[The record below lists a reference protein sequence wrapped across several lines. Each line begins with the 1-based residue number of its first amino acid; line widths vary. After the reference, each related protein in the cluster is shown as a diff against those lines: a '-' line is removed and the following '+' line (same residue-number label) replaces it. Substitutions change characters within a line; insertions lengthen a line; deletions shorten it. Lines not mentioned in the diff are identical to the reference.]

1 MTLAVMAY
9 GNQSQPHTALVLP
22 ANQKALRVMLAGP
35 ILFNRQRAY
44 ALLGGLYRLVK
55 DGAGASC
62 ATVASFGRVAVLKV
76 FHARNDFFGTI
87 RDQVFAVLRRCGF
100 LGANERQ
107 AGAAVFLGHGDGG
120 CRAGNQNKARDGHGD
135 FATGGSAHDDVS
147 LALINRLMLVLGRGV
162 SRVPLAQIL
171 RAHCAEKRDQLW
183 GFRGALRANPPQ
195 LHRDT
200 RNNKT
205 SFLNAS
211 LGDHLRRVAH
221 HDGLAYVRR
230 NPIFDGDTAR

>member
-1 MTLAVMAY
+1 
-9 GNQSQPHTALVLP
+9 
-22 ANQKALRVMLAGP
+22 
-35 ILFNRQRAY
+35 
-44 ALLGGLYRLVK
+44 
-55 DGAGASC
+55 
-62 ATVASFGRVAVLKV
+62 
-76 FHARNDFFGTI
+76 
-87 RDQVFAVLRRCGF
+87 
-100 LGANERQ
+100 
-107 AGAAVFLGHGDGG
+107 
-120 CRAGNQNKARDGHGD
+120 
-135 FATGGSAHDDVS
+135 VS